1 MGAICLTLLGLRFL
15 WLDAPSAI
23 PLQTVLGY
31 PLVAGA
37 FVCWCF
43 FGWRMGCA
51 RQWWTTQAVRRN
63 REVLIWALLG
73 SAFLQVHEPHLMKVL
88 YDEPTHAAMALVMHY
103 EKTALMPGLSHY
115 IGDRFVVGHFYPSF
129 RAYLFPFLASLLS
142 DLTGYRVSNLL
153 VLNAGLGFGL
163 LAVAGVIGRRIGGRV
178 GGVAA
183 ILLLCGLPLLAQ
195 NVTSYGYDV
204 LNVTLLSVLAL
215 MVVQLATD
223 PDPGALTLTISF
235 GTATGVLLAMSRYE
249 SILFLF
255 PWVGSV
261 AWRWWR
267 DRAIVFPW
275 YCAVA
280 PVLLLPCFLSNLLMM
295 GKGVDT
301 YAGRFDSGVGF
312 FSLSYLPGH
321 AAQAF
326 YYFSSFSRDNSGN
339 VLLFVLGGLGLLF
352 LIVRNAGGREQQ
364 LGGLCVISYWTL
376 AMYSG
381 MLTQFWSS
389 PMDSVAARF
398 TLPTWLV
405 LALGAAYFLG
415 QIDWLQRRA
424 GVCASVLVAWGVLV
438 SAPVS
443 ARAFATHTMPPSR
456 VSLALLEYA
465 QTRSRTRT
473 LYVNYSNT
481 FMIAQRYACQ
491 SIDRLNESPE
501 AFLRAIKAGLY
512 DEVLIS
518 QRIDLGSDMPGG
530 QVHSG
535 QELDARIVTEV
546 LEERLIEFSHKSR
559 ISRLVGVRQS
569 DGSLVTPHSDDEK
582 VRLRTSFKDD
592 ADFRDYRLSLYP

>member
-1 MGAICLTLLGLRFL
+1 M
-15 WLDAPSAI
+15 W
-23 PLQTVLGY
+23 
-31 PLVAGA
+31 
-37 FVCWCF
+37 
-43 FGWRMGCA
+43 
-51 RQWWTTQAVRRN
+51 RN
-63 REVLIWALLG
+63 REIFGLALLG
-73 SAFLQVHEPHLMKVL
+73 AVFLQVHEPHLMKVL

-142 DLTGYRVSNLL
+142 DLSGYRASNLL
-153 VLNAGLGFGL
+153 ALNAGLGFGL

-178 GGVAA
+178 GGMAA

-204 LNVTLLSVLAL
+204 LNVALLSVLAL
-215 MVVQLATD
+215 MVVQLTTD
-223 PDPGALTLTISF
+223 RDPGSLALTIGF

-255 PWVGSV
+255 PWAALVV
-261 AWRWWR
+261 WRWWR

-275 YCAVA
+275 YCAMA
-280 PVLLLPCFLSNLLMM
+280 PALLLPCFLSNILMM
-295 GKGVDT
+295 GNGVDT

-312 FSLSYLPGH
+312 FSLSYLPEH
-321 AAQAF
+321 IAQAVH
-326 YYFSSFSRDNSGN
+326 YFASLARDNSGN
-339 VLLFVLGGLGLLF
+339 VLLFALGGAGLLF
-352 LIVRNAGGREQQ
+352 LAVRNAGGRERP

-376 AMYSG
+376 AMYAG

-389 PMDSVAARF
+389 PMDGVAARF

-424 GVCASVLVAWGVLV
+424 VWCVAVLAAWVLVISV
-438 SAPVS
+438 PVS

-456 VSLALLEYA
+456 VSLAFLDFAE
-465 QTRSRTRT
+465 TRPRTRT
-473 LYVNYSNT
+473 LYVAQSNT
-481 FMIAQRYACQ
+481 FMIAERYACQ
-491 SIDRLNESPE
+491 SIVRLNAAPE

-512 DEVLIS
+512 DEVLID
-518 QRIDLGSDMPGG
+518 QRIDIENAVPNERP
-530 QVHSG
+530 HAG
-535 QELDARIVTEV
+535 QELDTRIVTEV
-546 LEERLIEFSHKSR
+546 VEERLVEFSHKSR
-559 ISRLVGVRQS
+559 ISRLVGVRKP
-569 DGSLVTPHSDDEK
+569 DGSVVTPQSNDEM
-582 VRLRTSFKDD
+582 VQLRTTFTSE